1 MESWEWAGAHGV
13 PQDST
18 VFCEK
23 IHMIDIAP
31 DWMLR
36 ILEMRKNPEIANKDD
51 VQKLADDFILLL
63 YSGKPNTN
71 MIMSAIKNAEEYS
84 GETVNK

>member
-1 MESWEWAGAHGV
+1 
-13 PQDST
+13 
-18 VFCEK
+18 
-23 IHMIDIAP
+23 MIDITP
-31 DWMLR
+31 EWMLR